1 MREHKYIAVSALAVA
16 ALLAAG
22 HSASAQTTGEK
33 IEQKMDRAGDKVNQ
47 SMDRAG
53 DKIEQKTDRAEG
65 KMERAGDTAKDMT
78 KDAKTGM
85 SDSWLTSKAK
95 IALFADDR
103 VKGRQVNVETK
114 NGVLTLRGKVDSAE
128 AKSAAESI
136 AKGVDGVKSVKNEL
150 QVVAPTDRATVDA
163 NDADIKK
170 AVENSFAKEPR
181 FSKIDVRA
189 DRGTVTLTGDAD
201 GITTSA
207 RASEV
212 ARNVPGVR
220 AVKNDITVKE
230 GRVDKD
236 MRADRSELRTDRRNG
251 QSDGNALSS
260 NRQEHVRLMQEALK
274 KEGYDPGPI
283 DGIQGR
289 QTTAAIE
296 AFQKAENL
304 TVTGRADAETLG
316 KLRISSDAGSAAR
329 RSSR

>member
-1 MREHKYIAVSALAVA
+1 
-16 ALLAAG
+16 
-22 HSASAQTTGEK
+22 
-33 IEQKMDRAGDKVNQ
+33 
-47 SMDRAG
+47 
-53 DKIEQKTDRAEG
+53 
-65 KMERAGDTAKDMT
+65 MERAGDTAKDMAT
-78 KDAKTGM
+78 DAKTGM
-85 SDSWLTSKAK
+85 SDSWLTSKAN

-114 NGVLTLRGKVDSAE
+114 NGVVTLRGKVDSAE
-128 AKSAAESI
+128 AKSAAESV

-150 QVVAPTDRATVDA
+150 QVVAPTDRAAVDA

-170 AVENSFAKEPR
+170 AVEASFAKDPR
-181 FSKIDVRA
+181 LSKIDVRA
-189 DRGTVTLTGDAD
+189 DRGTVTLTGEAD

-220 AVKNDITVKE
+220 AVKNDLTFKE

-236 MRADRSELRTDRRNG
+236 MRADRRTG
-251 QSDGNALSS
+251 QSDGSALSS
-260 NRQEHVRLMQEALK
+260 NRQEHVRLMQQALK

-283 DGIQGR
+283 DGVQGP
-289 QTTAAIE
+289 QTTAAIQ

-316 KLRISSDAGSAAR
+316 KLRISSDAGSANR
-329 RSSR
+329 PSSR

>member
-1 MREHKYIAVSALAVA
+1 MREHKYIAISALAVA

-33 IEQKMDRAGDKVNQ
+33 IERKMDRAGDKV
-47 SMDRAG
+47 
-53 DKIEQKTDRAEG
+53 EQKTDRAEG
-65 KMERAGDTAKDMT
+65 KMERAGDTAKDMAT
-78 KDAKTGM
+78 DAKTGM

-114 NGVLTLRGKVDSAE
+114 NGVVTLRGKVDSAE
-128 AKSAAESI
+128 AKSAAESV

-150 QVVAPTDRATVDA
+150 QVVAPTDRAAVDA

-170 AVENSFAKEPR
+170 AVEASFAKDPR
-181 FSKIDVRA
+181 LSKIDVRA
-189 DRGTVTLTGDAD
+189 DRGTVTLTGEAD

-220 AVKNDITVKE
+220 AVKNDLTFKE

-236 MRADRSELRTDRRNG
+236 MRADRRTG
-251 QSDGNALSS
+251 QSDGSALSS
-260 NRQEHVRLMQEALK
+260 NRQEHVRLMQQALK

-283 DGIQGR
+283 DGVQGP
-289 QTTAAIE
+289 QTTAAIQ

-316 KLRISSDAGSAAR
+316 KLRISSDAGSANR
-329 RSSR
+329 PSSR

>member
-16 ALLAAG
+16 ALLATG

-33 IEQKMDRAGDKVNQ
+33 IERKMDRT
-47 SMDRAG
+47 G
-53 DKIEQKTDRAEG
+53 DKIEQKTDKAES
-65 KMERAGDTAKDMT
+65 KMERAADSTKDMA
-78 KDAKTGM
+78 KEAKTGM

-103 VKGRQVNVETK
+103 VKGRQVSVETT
-114 NGVLTLRGKVDSAE
+114 NGVVTLRGKVDSAE

-136 AKGVDGVKSVKNEL
+136 AKGVDGVRTVKNEL

-170 AVENSFAKEPR
+170 AVEDSFAKDPR
-181 FSKIDVRA
+181 LSKIDVRA

-201 GITTSA
+201 GIGTSA

-220 AVKNDITVKE
+220 AVKNDLKFKE

-236 MRADRSELRTDRRNG
+236 MRADWRDVRADRP
-251 QSDGNALSS
+251 SDGSALSS

-283 DGIQGR
+283 DGVQGP

-304 TVTGRADAETLG
+304 TVTGRANAETLG